1 MLCTRFLV
9 GARRRLAVAAALV
22 LAILALPTSASARA
36 HGAPVGP
43 HASAAV
49 VRVGDGYATPGGSR
63 GVRWIQRRLHAL
75 GYEAG
80 PTDGLF
86 GPLTEAAVTR
96 FQREHRLAA
105 DGVVGPITAH
115 RLRAARSVVERG
127 AGYRAR
133 HGSQRVRTIQKR
145 LRALGY
151 GPGPVDGRFGP
162 RTERAVTRFQAD
174 HRLVAD
180 GVVGPRTAQ
189 RLLPHAAPPAAT
201 HVDDRTAVGPPGMP
215 GAERPLALRPLHHAK
230 LPHGPP
236 IEAVLI
242 ALAAVGLAAF
252 TASYVR
258 TRARIAQ
265 AARGQRTMS
274 TVNGDAGRAR

>member
-1 MLCTRFLV
+1 MLCMPLL
-9 GARRRLAVAAALV
+9 ARARNRLGITAALV
-22 LAILALPTSASARA
+22 LAVLALPPNASASAHGPAVA
-36 HGAPVGP
+36 H
-43 HASAAV
+43 AAI
-49 VRVGDGYATPGGSR
+49 VRVGDGYARPGGS
-63 GVRWIQRRLHAL
+63 GSVRWAQRRLRAL
-75 GYEAG
+75 GYHAG

-215 GAERPLALRPLHHAK
+215 AARSLALRPLHHAK

-242 ALAAVGLAAF
+242 APAAVGLAAF